1 MSILNNEVT
10 TLRQIKN
17 GTRAFHCL
25 RTNSIYTS
33 HSNGYVRR
41 QVNAYTKQRQ
51 QYQLNPKKSIKRSYS
66 VNGTTQSYNTTTRIM
81 VMNESDRLDII
92 ERLAEKYQGYRGNS
106 RYYSQNL
113 T

>member
-33 HSNGYVRR
+33 HSNGYIRR
-41 QVNAYTKQRQ
+41 EVNAYTKQRQ
-51 QYQLNPKKSIKRSYS
+51 QYQLNPKKSIEKFYTVNETTLSYK
-66 VNGTTQSYNTTTRIM
+66 TTKRIM
-81 VMNESDRLDII
+81 VMDESDRLAII
-92 ERLAEKYQGYRGNS
+92 ERLAEKYEGYRGDS
-106 RYYSQNL
+106 SYRA
-113 T
+113 